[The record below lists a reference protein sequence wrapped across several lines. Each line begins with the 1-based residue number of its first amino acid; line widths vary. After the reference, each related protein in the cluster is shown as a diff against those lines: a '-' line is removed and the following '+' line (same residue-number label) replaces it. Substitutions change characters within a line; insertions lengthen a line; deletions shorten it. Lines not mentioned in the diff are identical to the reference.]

1 MVLIGCQIQRWNC
14 VELRNWVTA
23 CFILP
28 TGKWYGMIWALCR
41 CSADSDLI
49 LTLPKK
55 KAGAFHPTISNR
67 YFLATTANV
76 WKICCLFLLPLRL
89 GPGQS
94 VPEEPTGVWQ
104 LKCWRSHIPY
114 RCAEILSTS
123 NIQQVN
129 NIVVVLLGVHLY
141 SFNSLRLN
149 LIAYKGG
156 SNDCAWTFSDML
168 RWSIYFW
175 PTDSMSL
182 RRCGTLQT
190 HWYFDRQYTSW
201 INRSD
206 EVNHMML
213 TEILCPGRL
222 FSKFHRCQ
230 FSKGCNFP
238 VTANLFVIGK
248 SP

>member
-94 VPEEPTGVWQ
+94 VPEEPTGVGQ

-149 LIAYKGG
+149 WLLTKEVAMIVLGLFQTCWDEAYISGQPTQCHCEDAVLFRPIGILIG
-156 SNDCAWTFSDML
+156 N
-168 RWSIYFW
+168 
-175 PTDSMSL
+175 
-182 RRCGTLQT
+182 TL
-190 HWYFDRQYTSW
+190 
-201 INRSD
+201 
-206 EVNHMML
+206 L
-213 TEILCPGRL
+213 G
-222 FSKFHRCQ
+222 
-230 FSKGCNFP
+230 
-238 VTANLFVIGK
+238 
-248 SP
+248 